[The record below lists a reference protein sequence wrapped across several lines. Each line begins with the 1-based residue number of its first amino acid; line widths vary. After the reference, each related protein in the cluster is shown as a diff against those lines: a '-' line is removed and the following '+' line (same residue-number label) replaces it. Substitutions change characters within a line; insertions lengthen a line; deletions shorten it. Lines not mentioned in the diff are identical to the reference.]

1 MRGAVPGRGRR
12 QSAAPTRRSQ
22 RRPDRCATS
31 LSPHPPSTPSLTSS
45 LIYAAERGRKK
56 ARQTDRA
63 PTLQHRCW
71 PFFFPASGLCL
82 PAFHSRLSIPFQ
94 RLGML
99 RRVDGLAEE
108 QCGDSLPPTKTQST
122 ESPQSKSHHLSCR
135 VLSILSHYS
144 SVLGRGLVLLIRRT
158 WSPGTRVRRA
168 LSIWL
173 VGCR

>member
-12 QSAAPTRRSQ
+12 QSAAPSRRSQ

-82 PAFHSRLSIPFQ
+82 PAFHSRLSRSPFNALGCCDESTDLPRNSAVIHFPRQ
-94 RLGML
+94 RL
-99 RRVDGLAEE
+99 
-108 QCGDSLPPTKTQST
+108 
-122 ESPQSKSHHLSCR
+122 SPL
-135 VLSILSHYS
+135 
-144 SVLGRGLVLLIRRT
+144 
-158 WSPGTRVRRA
+158 RVRRV
-168 LSIWL
+168 SRTIYR
-173 VGCR
+173 VGSYQSFHIIPRFSVEGWFS